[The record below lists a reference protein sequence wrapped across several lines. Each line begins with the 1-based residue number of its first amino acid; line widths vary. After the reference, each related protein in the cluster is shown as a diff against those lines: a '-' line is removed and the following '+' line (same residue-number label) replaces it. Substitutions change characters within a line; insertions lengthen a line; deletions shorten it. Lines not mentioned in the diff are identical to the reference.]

1 MHAKIKNH
9 FKKADAKL
17 FKVLEKIEE
26 NLEEISPT
34 LPQEYFFHLCR
45 EIISQQLGSKVADKF
60 LERFIVLFPGKI
72 ITSKALLKLSDER
85 LRGIGISWAKV
96 KYLKDLARKIED
108 KEVILQNLPS
118 LQDEDVILHLTKVKG
133 IGNWTAEMFL
143 MFSLGRPNIFSHGDL
158 GLRRAIEKI
167 YNLKNPDKEKVE
179 KLTQKWSP
187 YRTWACRILWSSHDI
202 KK

>member
-26 NLEEISPT
+26 NLEEMSPI

-45 EIISQQLGSKVADKF
+45 AIIAQQLSGKVADKF
-60 LERFIVLFPGKI
+60 LERFTALFTDKKI
-72 ITSKALLKLSDER
+72 TPKALLKLSDEK

-96 KYLKDLARKIED
+96 RYLKDLASKIKSKEVHLESLRNLKDEEVKIE
-108 KEVILQNLPS
+108 
-118 LQDEDVILHLTKVKG
+118 LTQVKG

-187 YRTWACRILWSSHDI
+187 YRTWACLILWRSLDI
-202 KK
+202 K